1 MTVHLARVR
10 RRRIGWLIPLLLIS
24 AAVIAIL
31 VMQVR
36 PASVSLNAPVL
47 PPPTPTPS
55 ITPRPT
61 ATQLPTAT
69 PHPVKVKAERAPT
82 VTTPVPTPTPT
93 IIVPPAPLLPPVSD
107 GVKRTANVPI
117 LMYHYISVPPS
128 SSDRLR
134 VGLSVAPD
142 MFEAQMKLLIDKGF
156 HTISLFDLY
165 EHLAV
170 GKPLPDKPIILTF
183 DDGYADNYYS
193 AFPILKKYGMT
204 ATFFVLTGRP
214 DEGDPVYM
222 TWDMIKEMSAVGMD
236 IQLHAKEHVD
246 LRHRDYDYLFFQIY
260 GGRQSIEGHT
270 GKPVVFIAYPSGK
283 YDDAVLRFLTAHHFW
298 VALTTNP
305 GHPHTLNDALT
316 WTRVRVSG
324 QLTLDGFAKAL
335 GVK

>member
-1 MTVHLARVR
+1 MHLARVR

-24 AAVIAIL
+24 AAAIAIV
-31 VMQVR
+31 VMQVQS
-36 PASVSLNAPVL
+36 AAVSLNAPVL
-47 PPPTPTPS
+47 LPPTPTPS
-55 ITPRPT
+55 ITPQPT

-69 PHPVKVKAERAPT
+69 PRPMTAKAERAPT
-82 VTTPVPTPTPT
+82 VTSPLPTPAPT

-107 GVKRTANVPI
+107 GVKRTAYVPI

-134 VGLSVAPD
+134 VGLSVPPD
-142 MFEAQMKLLIDKGF
+142 LFESQMKLLIDNGF

-165 EHLAV
+165 EHLAI

-183 DDGYADNYYS
+183 DDGYVDNYTN

-204 ATFFVLTGRP
+204 ATFFVLTGPP
-214 DEGDPVYM
+214 DAGDPGYL
-222 TWDMIKEMSAVGMD
+222 TWDMIKEMSDAGLD
-236 IQLHAKEHVD
+236 IQLHSRAHID
-246 LRHRDYDYLFFQIY
+246 LRRRDYDYLFFQLY

-283 YDDAVLRFLTAHHFW
+283 YDEAVLRFLTTHHFW
-298 VALTTNP
+298 AALTTNP
-305 GHPHTLNDALT
+305 GQTHTLNDALT
-316 WTRVRVSG
+316 WTRVRVPG